1 MDPPHRIR
9 VVALHI
15 RPDQLR
21 RRVREDPTPDRN
33 DHRQGSE
40 HRSAEADDRC
50 PIPPVQRCVVAP
62 KRQTPEEGRR
72 NRRGGDHRCGASPV
86 ALERRS
92 LFVEAMLGGL
102 ERKLVNGCAID
113 CHGESL
119 RTGADSAWM
128 PAGDAGRTVARR
140 ARLIGPKA
148 DSWCK
153 RSSLLTPS
161 LTVRLRGRDSNP
173 DYLIQSQASY
183 H

>member
-1 MDPPHRIR
+1 
-9 VVALHI
+9 
-15 RPDQLR
+15 
-21 RRVREDPTPDRN
+21 
-33 DHRQGSE
+33 
-40 HRSAEADDRC
+40 

-119 RTGADSAWM
+119 RTGADSGWM
-128 PAGDAGRTVARR
+128 PAGDAV
-140 ARLIGPKA
+140 A
-148 DSWCK
+148 DSEAAGQGLEPRLPDPESGVLPLDDPAK
-153 RSSLLTPS
+153 ASGGYQRGIRRPL
-161 LTVRLRGRDSNP
+161 VR
-173 DYLIQSQASY
+173 A
-183 H
+183 